1 MVRPPDPERD
11 GSWETAPL
19 PLLMVEVLSDS
30 TRRHDRV
37 TKRAVYMDAGIP
49 DYWIV
54 DGETKTVCVVKP
66 GLPDAVAA
74 DRLIWAPA
82 GAKAPLEIDL
92 AWVFE

>member
-1 MVRPPDPERD
+1 
-11 GSWETAPL
+11 
-19 PLLMVEVLSDS
+19 MVEVLSDS

-49 DYWIV
+49 EYWIV
-54 DGETKTVCVVKP
+54 DHKTTKTVCVIRP
-66 GLPDAVAA
+66 GSPDAVAA

-82 GAKAPLEIDL
+82 GAKGPLEIDL